1 MRTMINMQH
10 NSTKVLPIE
19 KIISIL
25 SYLTMGIVG
34 LFFII
39 IAFLKKQKVKF
50 FLMYNIAQSMV
61 ISIFLALIK
70 LGLGII
76 LEIIAKIPYV
86 DYIAAIIYYILNFK
100 VLRIYLLNITFT
112 IPELLVTLLIGYIV
126 TGIILGRIFYIP
138 FLSDVMS
145 KTMKNYN

>member
-1 MRTMINMQH
+1 MQH

-76 LEIIAKIPYV
+76 LEIIAKIP
-86 DYIAAIIYYILNFK
+86 
-100 VLRIYLLNITFT
+100 
-112 IPELLVTLLIGYIV
+112 
-126 TGIILGRIFYIP
+126 
-138 FLSDVMS
+138 
-145 KTMKNYN
+145 

>member
-1 MRTMINMQH
+1 MQH

-126 TGIILGRIFYIP
+126 TGIILGRIFCIP

>member
-1 MRTMINMQH
+1 MQH